1 MSSANLRVTLYNRAL
16 KPILMTYLAR
26 ENLRV
31 KNMTLADSFV
41 DYEIACRLELPVTEL
56 ERVLYRASLIM

>member
-31 KNMTLADSFV
+31 KNDARRQL
-41 DYEIACRLELPVTEL
+41 CRLRDRVQAGTAVTEL
-56 ERVLYRASLIM
+56 ERVLTAPA